1 MHFEIGKIILSLIVL
16 VNPFSAL
23 SIFLE
28 LTQGY
33 TSRERRRTAQIT
45 ALSVFIIMT
54 VFIFSGNWI
63 LKILSISTGSFQV
76 GGGILVFLI
85 AVSMMNSGSN
95 PAKPKIGTQEHD
107 EITVQPRPN
116 MGAVAIV
123 PLAMPLII
131 GPGGISTVIIHASAA
146 RHMNDLF
153 AIVAAGAAI
162 SVICYLSLLAAA
174 KVSRWLGETGLTV
187 LNRIMGMLLA
197 AVAVEI
203 VIAGIRSL
211 FPQLTV

>member
-187 LNRIMGMLLA
+187 LNRLMGMLLA

>member
-16 VNPFSAL
+16 VNPFIAL

-116 MGAVAIV
+116 MNAVAIV

>member
-1 MHFEIGKIILSLIVL
+1 MHFEIGKIILSLMVL

-174 KVSRWLGETGLTV
+174 KVSRWLGETGLKV

>member
-162 SVICYLSLLAAA
+162 SVICSLSLLAAA

>member
-1 MHFEIGKIILSLIVL
+1 MHFEIGKIILSLVVL

-116 MGAVAIV
+116 MNAVAIV

>member
-28 LTQGY
+28 LTQSY

>member
-116 MGAVAIV
+116 MNAVAIV

-131 GPGGISTVIIHASAA
+131 GPGGISTVIIHTSAA
-146 RHMNDLF
+146 RHMNDLL
-153 AIVAAGAAI
+153 AILAAGAVI

>member
-153 AIVAAGAAI
+153 AIMAAGAAI

>member
-33 TSRERRRTAQIT
+33 TSREQRRTAQIT

-203 VIAGIRSL
+203 VIAGIRNL

>member
-1 MHFEIGKIILSLIVL
+1 MHFEIGKIILSLMVL

-116 MGAVAIV
+116 MNAVAIV

-153 AIVAAGAAI
+153 AIVAAGAVI

>member
-1 MHFEIGKIILSLIVL
+1 MHFEIGKIILSLMVL

-85 AVSMMNSGSN
+85 AVSMMNSGNN

-116 MGAVAIV
+116 MNAVAIV

-146 RHMNDLF
+146 RHMNDLL
-153 AIVAAGAAI
+153 AILAAGAVI

>member
-1 MHFEIGKIILSLIVL
+1 MHFEIGKIILSLMVL

>member
-146 RHMNDLF
+146 RHMNDLL
-153 AIVAAGAAI
+153 AILAAGAVI

>member
-54 VFIFSGNWI
+54 VFVFSGNWI

-116 MGAVAIV
+116 MNAVAIV

-146 RHMNDLF
+146 RHMNDLL
-153 AIVAAGAAI
+153 AILAAGAVI

-203 VIAGIRSL
+203 VIAGIRNL

>member
-1 MHFEIGKIILSLIVL
+1 MHFEIGKIILSLMVL

-45 ALSVFIIMT
+45 ALSVFVIMT

-85 AVSMMNSGSN
+85 AVSMMNSGNN

-116 MGAVAIV
+116 MNAVAIV

-146 RHMNDLF
+146 RHMNDLL
-153 AIVAAGAAI
+153 AILAAGAVI

>member
-1 MHFEIGKIILSLIVL
+1 MHFEIGKIILSLFVL

-162 SVICYLSLLAAA
+162 RVICYLSLLAAA

-187 LNRIMGMLLA
+187 LNRIMGMMLA

>member
-1 MHFEIGKIILSLIVL
+1 MHFEIGKIILSLMVL
-16 VNPFSAL
+16 VTPFSAL

-45 ALSVFIIMT
+45 ALSVFVIMT

-85 AVSMMNSGSN
+85 AVSMMNSGNN

-116 MGAVAIV
+116 MNAVAIV

-146 RHMNDLF
+146 RHMNDLL
-153 AIVAAGAAI
+153 AILAAGAVI

>member
-1 MHFEIGKIILSLIVL
+1 M
-16 VNPFSAL
+16 
-23 SIFLE
+23 
-28 LTQGY
+28 
-33 TSRERRRTAQIT
+33 
-45 ALSVFIIMT
+45 
-54 VFIFSGNWI
+54 
-63 LKILSISTGSFQV
+63 SISTGSFQV

>member
-1 MHFEIGKIILSLIVL
+1 MHFEIGKIILSLMVL

-146 RHMNDLF
+146 RHMN
-153 AIVAAGAAI
+153 GAVI

>member
-1 MHFEIGKIILSLIVL
+1 MHFEIGKIILSLMVL

-116 MGAVAIV
+116 MNAVAIV

>member
-1 MHFEIGKIILSLIVL
+1 MHFEIGKIILSLMVL

-174 KVSRWLGETGLTV
+174 KVSRLLGETGLTV

>member
-1 MHFEIGKIILSLIVL
+1 MHFEIGKIILSLMVL

-153 AIVAAGAAI
+153 AIMAAGAAI

>member
-45 ALSVFIIMT
+45 AWSVFIIMT

>member
-131 GPGGISTVIIHASAA
+131 GPGGISTVIIHASAE

>member
-1 MHFEIGKIILSLIVL
+1 MHFEIGKIILSLMVL

-146 RHMNDLF
+146 RHMNDLL
-153 AIVAAGAAI
+153 AILAAGAVI

>member
-116 MGAVAIV
+116 MNAVAIV

-146 RHMNDLF
+146 RHMNDLL
-153 AIVAAGAAI
+153 AILAAGAVI

>member
-1 MHFEIGKIILSLIVL
+1 MHFEIGKIILSLMVL

-45 ALSVFIIMT
+45 ALSVFVIMT

-116 MGAVAIV
+116 MNAVAIV

-146 RHMNDLF
+146 RHMNDLL
-153 AIVAAGAAI
+153 AILAAGAVI

>member
-1 MHFEIGKIILSLIVL
+1 MQFEIGKIILSMMVL

-23 SIFLE
+23 SILLE

-116 MGAVAIV
+116 MNAVAIV

-146 RHMNDLF
+146 RHMNDLL
-153 AIVAAGAAI
+153 AILAAGAVI

>member
-54 VFIFSGNWI
+54 VFVFSGNWI

-153 AIVAAGAAI
+153 AIVAAGAVI

>member
-1 MHFEIGKIILSLIVL
+1 MHFEIGKIILSLMVL

-116 MGAVAIV
+116 MNAVAIV

-146 RHMNDLF
+146 RHMNDLL
-153 AIVAAGAAI
+153 AILAAGAVI

-174 KVSRWLGETGLTV
+174 KVSRLLGETGLTV

>member
-107 EITVQPRPN
+107 EISVQPRPN

>member
-107 EITVQPRPN
+107 EITVQPRQN

>member
-76 GGGILVFLI
+76 GGGILVFQI

>member
-28 LTQGY
+28 LTQDY

>member
-1 MHFEIGKIILSLIVL
+1 MHFEIGNIILSLIVL
-16 VNPFSAL
+16 VTPFSAL

>member
-33 TSRERRRTAQIT
+33 TSRERRRNAQIT
-45 ALSVFIIMT
+45 ALSDFIIMT

>member
-1 MHFEIGKIILSLIVL
+1 MHFEIGKIILSLMVL

-116 MGAVAIV
+116 MNAVAIV

-146 RHMNDLF
+146 RHMNDLL
-153 AIVAAGAAI
+153 AILAAGAVI

>member
-33 TSRERRRTAQIT
+33 TSRERRCTAQIT

-107 EITVQPRPN
+107 ELTVQPRPN

-146 RHMNDLF
+146 RHMNDLL
-153 AIVAAGAAI
+153 AILAAGAVI

-203 VIAGIRSL
+203 VIAGIRNL

>member
-123 PLAMPLII
+123 PLAMPLIL